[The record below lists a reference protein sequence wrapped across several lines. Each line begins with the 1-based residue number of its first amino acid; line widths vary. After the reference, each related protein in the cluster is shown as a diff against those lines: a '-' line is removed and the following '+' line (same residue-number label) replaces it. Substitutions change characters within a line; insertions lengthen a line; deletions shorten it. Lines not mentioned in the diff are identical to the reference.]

1 MSTAPFP
8 TSRQS
13 PGATKVVNALVTLD
27 RPLSANLAECDRG
40 DKYAIL
46 LDNTQQQRSQL
57 LHWIEDHGLA
67 DEVLRVGASTTFNLL
82 FVCCT
87 RHAADQLAQAPGV
100 KEVTITGGCDRF
112 VGDDLPH

>member
-1 MSTAPFP
+1 MSIAPFS

-13 PGATKVVNALVTLD
+13 PGATNVVSALVTLD
-27 RPLSANLAECDRG
+27 RPLPASFAECDRG

-57 LHWIEDHGLA
+57 LHWIADHGLA
-67 DEVLRVGASTTFNLL
+67 DEVLRVGAPTTFNLL

-87 RHAADQLAQAPGV
+87 RHAADQLAKAPGV
-100 KEVTITGGCDRF
+100 KEVTIAGGCDRF
-112 VGDDLPH
+112 AVDDLHH